1 VSKRDSVLRK
11 VPVLLVALVASILPA
26 TGRAAVWTARPAH
39 YPKVAVQRDVPIK
52 MSDGVTL
59 YADVIRPADAN
70 GNAVPDR
77 FPVLLTQTPYNKLSP
92 GLNFETDYL
101 VQRGYVQVIADVRGT
116 GGSEGQWTSFGARE
130 QRDGY
135 ELAVWAVSL
144 QRPWSNGR
152 LGLHGSSYGA
162 INQIFTAAQHPA
174 GLRAIFP
181 IVPAGDTYR
190 DVAVSGGQF
199 DLSFI
204 PGWLGLVTGSSL
216 LPPTH
221 IASNPSEAAGVVASH
236 AQNAATFQ
244 APLVAQGMAGEDPI
258 YDGPFYRTRS
268 PLEVIDKVHVPTFV
282 VGGWYDLFQRSE
294 PLLYQRL
301 ARNGVPARLLM
312 GPWYHTSAAVDSG
325 LPADGVPSLDELEL
339 RWDDHYVRGVPDPTL
354 NKDIA
359 PVTVFRLGSGHYERA
374 TSWPPKDVAYAPRFL
389 SGDGATGGSLQ
400 SKAGSGADLVP
411 WVPTAGL
418 CSRSLAQW
426 TAAGTGQGCENDQRL
441 NDYMGVHYDM
451 PVTKATRLA
460 GPSSVHL
467 YLTTNGRD
475 APLTVRLEDVSPDG
489 TSTQIS
495 AGWNLLSMRALTM
508 SKTVK
513 AGSWI
518 VQPYHPFTKASVLAT
533 AADQVMELWVEILPT
548 TALIAPGHSLRLSI
562 EQTDIPH
569 LAPSIPEQIAQL
581 GNMLTI
587 LHDAAHPSA
596 VVLPLE

>member
-1 VSKRDSVLRK
+1 VPRK
-11 VPVLLVALVASILPA
+11 VPILLVALVVAALPA
-26 TGRAAVWTARPAH
+26 TGRAAAWSARPAQ
-39 YPKVAVQRDVPIK
+39 YPKVVVQRDVPIK

-59 YADVIRPADAN
+59 FADVIRPADAA
-70 GNAVPDR
+70 GTAVPGR

-135 ELAVWAVSL
+135 ELALWAASL

-152 LGLHGSSYGA
+152 LGLHGTSYGA

-190 DVAVSGGQF
+190 DVAVTGGQF
-199 DLSFI
+199 DISFI
-204 PGWLGLVTGSSL
+204 PGWLGLVTGTSV
-216 LPPTH
+216 LPPSH
-221 IASNPSEAAGVVASH
+221 AASDPAEAAGVIASH
-236 AQNAATFQ
+236 AQNVTAFQ
-244 APLVAQGMAGEDPI
+244 APLVAQGMIGGDPI

-268 PLEVIDKVHVPTFV
+268 PLEVIDKVRVPTFV

-294 PLLYQRL
+294 PLLYQHL
-301 ARNGVPARLLM
+301 ARNHVPARLLM
-312 GPWYHTSAAVDSG
+312 GPWYHTSSAVNSG
-325 LPADGVPSLDELEL
+325 LPVDGVPTLDELEL

-354 NKDIA
+354 NRDIA
-359 PVTVFRLGSGHYERA
+359 PVTVFRLGAGHYERA
-374 TSWPPKDVAYAPRFL
+374 TSWPPKDVAYQPRFL
-389 SGDGATGGSLQ
+389 SGNGASGGSLE
-400 SKAGSGADLVP
+400 SKAASATGSDLVP

-426 TAAGTGQGCENDQRL
+426 TAAGSGQGCEKDQRL
-441 NDYMGVHYDM
+441 TDYMGVHYDM
-451 PVTKATRLA
+451 PVSKDTRLA

-475 APLTVRLEDVSPDG
+475 APLTVRLEDVAPDG

-513 AGSWI
+513 VGGWI
-518 VQPYHPFTKASVLAT
+518 VQPYHPFTKSSVMAT
-533 AADQVMELWVEILPT
+533 AANQVMELWVEVLPT
-548 TALIAPGHSLRLSI
+548 TALIAAGHSLRLSI
-562 EQTDIPH
+562 EQTDTPH
-569 LAPSIPEQIAQL
+569 LAPSIPEQIAQV

>member
-1 VSKRDSVLRK
+1 MLRK
-11 VPVLLVALVASILPA
+11 VPVLLVVLVVAALPA
-26 TGRAAVWTARPAH
+26 TGRAAAWSARPAQ
-39 YPKVAVQRDVPIK
+39 YPKVAVQRDIPIK

-70 GNAVPDR
+70 GNAVPGR

-135 ELAVWAVSL
+135 ELALWAVSL

-152 LGLHGSSYGA
+152 LGLHGTSYGA

-174 GLRAIFP
+174 GLRSIFP

-190 DVAVSGGQF
+190 DVSVTGGQL
-199 DLSFI
+199 DVSFI
-204 PGWLGLVTGSSL
+204 PAWLGLVTGSSI
-216 LPPTH
+216 LPPTYT
-221 IASNPSEAAGVVASH
+221 ASNPAGAAAAVAAH
-236 AQNAATFQ
+236 AQNVTVFQ
-244 APLVAQGMAGEDPI
+244 GPTVVQGMTGGDPI

-268 PLEVIDKVHVPTFV
+268 PLEVIDKVRVPTFV

-294 PLLYQRL
+294 PLLYQHL
-301 ARNGVPARLLM
+301 ARNGVPSRLLM
-312 GPWYHTSAAVDSG
+312 GPWYHTSAGLNSG

-339 RWDDHYVRGVPDPTL
+339 RWDDHYVRGIPDPTL
-354 NKDIA
+354 NKDIS

-374 TSWPPKDVAYAPRFL
+374 TSWPPKDVSYAPRYL
-389 SGDGATGGSLQ
+389 SGNGATGGALQ
-400 SKAGSGADLVP
+400 AKTGTGSDLVP

-418 CSRSLAQW
+418 CSRSTAQW
-426 TAAGTGQGCENDQRL
+426 TAAGSGQGCENDQRL

-475 APLTVRLEDVSPDG
+475 APLTVRLEDVAPDG
-489 TSTQIS
+489 TSTQLT

-518 VQPYHPFTKASVLAT
+518 VQPYHPFTKSSVMAT
-533 AADQVMELWVEILPT
+533 AADQVMELWVEINPT
-548 TALIAPGHSLRLSI
+548 TALIAAGHTLRLAI
-562 EQTDIPH
+562 QQTDIPH
-569 LAPSIPEQIAQL
+569 LAPSIPEQVAQL